1 MRAVQRDVTRM
12 LKAYSRRAVETWAR
26 ARGIDP
32 ARFPSAGLIDE
43 LAETLLTPAA
53 LRAALAEIS
62 PEEQIALA
70 RVKQAK
76 GQMWAEELKAQ
87 LAADSVADG
96 DAVIS
101 RLMSRG
107 LLFYDRMIEGYG
119 GRVDLWGEGTPVHFP
134 HLWLPHEV
142 GELVTVP
149 RELGRLPLVREP
161 ASPPQTVEPSFGVLQ
176 RDLYLVLQAV
186 RENPIKLLKSGAVG
200 KRDSQRL
207 LQILPQDGRAGRP
220 APGSPASP
228 VPAAAGEA
236 NDPTAAARAQGAW
249 FEFIWL
255 LVQRAGLTR
264 VDDSRMVVSEEGLR
278 FLRLPEAEQARR
290 LLQAWAHLPEW
301 NEFLRVPTLAF
312 DSAFGDMPAPYQ
324 VVAAR
329 GTLIELLQRERPYP
343 DWYSFPSLRAS
354 VKRYRVGF
362 LIPQRTRVTY
372 YPWQRGKKEDG
383 IPYVGIYL
391 KGVTPRRL
399 LDKQHD
405 WDLVEGA
412 FLQTVFEESL
422 LWLGLVRLGYADG
435 RLATFQL
442 TQRGAA
448 ALGLI
453 EATATEPAAP
463 AAPAERTLV
472 VQPNFEV
479 VAYMET
485 AGVPLLV
492 ELDRFAERVRLD
504 RVALYRL
511 TRAALYRG
519 LQDGLTL
526 DEVLHILETRNGGP
540 LPQNVAYSLAEWER
554 LYQRIHVQR
563 AVTLVEA
570 TDDEELQAL
579 RALPELAE
587 AREVAPR
594 ILAAP
599 ADVDLSR
606 FRRKVQSF
614 DYTAPIANALQFE
627 SATRFRVLPGAL
639 SPRLRHRLLQLA
651 EPEEA
656 RSSKLEAR
664 SAEPGASS
672 RSEATPSL
680 EPERSDAE
688 PSEATFT
695 LSREKVAS
703 LARSWGW
710 EAIHAFFVAAAKQK
724 PGPELAVTLKGWTGA
739 LPAATLA
746 SATVL
751 AAPDAAWLD
760 EVMRLPQ
767 VEKLIVRRLAPRLA
781 LVAEENREGLEA
793 VLAEIGAPPRADDG
807 AAALTAAGKSD
818 EEDGEV
824 LLIGPP
830 RKRRALIEQAIALRR
845 RLVIATMAWSGGKLD
860 VARVDPLRIEGD
872 GSAATLYA
880 RMEGYHHEQYYPLNR
895 IQGVRMLDEPIR

>member
-1 MRAVQRDVTRM
+1 
-12 LKAYSRRAVETWAR
+12 
-26 ARGIDP
+26 
-32 ARFPSAGLIDE
+32 
-43 LAETLLTPAA
+43 
-53 LRAALAEIS
+53 
-62 PEEQIALA
+62 
-70 RVKQAK
+70 
-76 GQMWAEELKAQ
+76 
-87 LAADSVADG
+87 
-96 DAVIS
+96 
-101 RLMSRG
+101 
-107 LLFYDRMIEGYG
+107 
-119 GRVDLWGEGTPVHFP
+119 
-134 HLWLPHEV
+134 
-142 GELVTVP
+142 
-149 RELGRLPLVREP
+149 
-161 ASPPQTVEPSFGVLQ
+161 
-176 RDLYLVLQAV
+176 
-186 RENPIKLLKSGAVG
+186 
-200 KRDSQRL
+200 
-207 LQILPQDGRAGRP
+207 
-220 APGSPASP
+220 
-228 VPAAAGEA
+228 
-236 NDPTAAARAQGAW
+236 
-249 FEFIWL
+249 
-255 LVQRAGLTR
+255 
-264 VDDSRMVVSEEGLR
+264 
-278 FLRLPEAEQARR
+278 
-290 LLQAWAHLPEW
+290 
-301 NEFLRVPTLAF
+301 
-312 DSAFGDMPAPYQ
+312 
-324 VVAAR
+324 
-329 GTLIELLQRERPYP
+329 
-343 DWYSFPSLRAS
+343 
-354 VKRYRVGF
+354 
-362 LIPQRTRVTY
+362 
-372 YPWQRGKKEDG
+372 
-383 IPYVGIYL
+383 
-391 KGVTPRRL
+391 
-399 LDKQHD
+399 
-405 WDLVEGA
+405 
-412 FLQTVFEESL
+412 
-422 LWLGLVRLGYADG
+422 
-435 RLATFQL
+435 
-442 TQRGAA
+442 
-448 ALGLI
+448 
-453 EATATEPAAP
+453 
-463 AAPAERTLV
+463 
-472 VQPNFEV
+472 
-479 VAYMET
+479 MET

-511 TRAALYRG
+511 TRATLYRG

-587 AREVAPR
+587 AREVGPR

-664 SAEPGASS
+664 SAETGASS
-672 RSEATPSL
+672 RSEAAPSL
-680 EPERSDAE
+680 EPDRVPAHGADGGRRQERVADAE

-695 LSREKVAS
+695 LSRPKVAS

-739 LPAATLA
+739 LPVATLA

-781 LVAEENREGLEA
+781 LVAEENRECLEA
-793 VLAEIGAPPRADDG
+793 ALAEIGAPPRADDG
-807 AAALTAAGKSD
+807 AAALMAAGKSD

-830 RKRRALIEQAIALRR
+830 RKRRALIEQAIAMRR
-845 RLVIATMAWSGGKLD
+845 RLVIATMSWSGGKLD

-895 IQGVRMLDEPIR
+895 IQGVRMLEEPIR